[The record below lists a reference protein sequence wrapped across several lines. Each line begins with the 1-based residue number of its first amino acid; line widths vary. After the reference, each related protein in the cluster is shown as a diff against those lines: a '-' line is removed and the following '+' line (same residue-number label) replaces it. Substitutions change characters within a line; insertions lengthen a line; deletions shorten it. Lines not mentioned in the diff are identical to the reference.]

1 VGGDVTASSYFHRDG
16 EDPVLFYSYGT
27 CSGDDTFTD
36 QACNS
41 EHSDV
46 TTGHC
51 DGICSIEGDVQGD

>member
-1 VGGDVTASSYFHRDG
+1 
-16 EDPVLFYSYGT
+16 VLFYSYGT
-27 CSGDDTFTD
+27 CSGENTFTDSTDDD

-46 TTGHC
+46 TAGHC